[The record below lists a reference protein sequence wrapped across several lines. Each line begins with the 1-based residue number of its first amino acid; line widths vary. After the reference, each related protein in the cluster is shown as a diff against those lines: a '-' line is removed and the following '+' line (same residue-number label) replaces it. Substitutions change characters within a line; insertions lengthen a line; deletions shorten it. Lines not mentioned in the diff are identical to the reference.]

1 MGINRFSVASPTDV
15 EAAQQPA
22 SGTGTAGSP
31 RWKSKK
37 VKSIGAAQSPL
48 LGTAM
53 FAPAALYIT
62 LLIGAPFVLAIFYAF
77 SDARIGGGELHY
89 VGLENF
95 RSILQSPSFRAALKN
110 SIIFTVVA
118 QIIVM
123 VSANILSIALEK
135 PFRGRGLI
143 RFLILLPW
151 VAPVS
156 LGTIGWKWILDS
168 IYSVI
173 TWVLVWLGFVSKY
186 SPPMWL
192 GEEKLAMASVILV
205 HCWRLIPFATVILLA
220 GRTAIPREIP
230 EAAAIDGAGFWR
242 TLFEIN
248 LPMMIPIFGVAV
260 LFGTI
265 FTFTDLAVVNI
276 LTNGGPY
283 DSTQTLPNLAFTQ
296 GIQGSDLAAGAAI
309 SVFLVPVLVVIAYF
323 MLRLAH
329 RAEVG

>member
-1 MGINRFSVASPTDV
+1 MAVGAVTK
-15 EAAQQPA
+15 PA
-22 SGTGTAGSP
+22 GGVKI
-31 RWKSKK
+31 KSA
-37 VKSIGAAQSPL
+37 GAAQSPL
-48 LGTAM
+48 LGFAM
-53 FAPAALYIT
+53 FSPAVLYIL
-62 LLIGAPFVLAIFYAF
+62 LLIGAPFCMAIFYAF
-77 SDARIGGGELHY
+77 SDARIGGGQLHY

-110 SIIFTVVA
+110 SIIFTVAA

-123 VSANILSIALEK
+123 VCANILSIALEK
-135 PFRGRGLI
+135 PFRGRGLV
-143 RFLILLPW
+143 RYLILLPW

-173 TWVLVWLGFVSKY
+173 TWLLVWLGFVNKY

-192 GEEKLAMASVILV
+192 GQEGLAITSVILV
-205 HCWRLIPFATVILLA
+205 HCWRLIPFSTVILLA
-220 GRTAIPREIP
+220 GRSAIPKEIP
-230 EAAAIDGAGFWR
+230 EAASIDGAGFWR
-242 TLFEIN
+242 TLFQIN
-248 LPMMIPIFGVAV
+248 LPIMTPILGVAV

-265 FTFTDLAVVNI
+265 FTFTDLAVVNL

-309 SVFLVPVLVVIAYF
+309 SVFLVPVLVAIAYL
-323 MLRLAH
+323 MLRVAH
-329 RAEVG
+329 RAEVV